1 MEHLNIDTDIDLPQ
15 KHHKYKDTYEKAKV
29 ACQTAMALNDKGMP
43 IEIDEEDE
51 LFAQEILKTKSKPLT
66 KEVFR
71 PGSAIKLGAILTE
84 YDTQIAKDAAQL
96 RTVATNKLIELM
108 DDTDPKVKLRAIELI
123 GKIAD
128 VGLFADRTEI
138 TIGTRSTEDLE
149 KELHKLVG
157 DYVDVEAKEGS
168 ELKIENVE

>member
-1 MEHLNIDTDIDLPQ
+1 
-15 KHHKYKDTYEKAKV
+15 
-29 ACQTAMALNDKGMP
+29 
-43 IEIDEEDE
+43 
-51 LFAQEILKTKSKPLT
+51 
-66 KEVFR
+66 
-71 PGSAIKLGAILTE
+71 
-84 YDTQIAKDAAQL
+84 
-96 RTVATNKLIELM
+96 M

-157 DYVDVEAKEGS
+157 DYVDVEAKEVS